1 MMEPPTIEIELDLAR
16 TCFGQ
21 LTDTQRMWLQA
32 FYYFPSDETWDE
44 CCNLTIQ
51 PYGMLNTV
59 WQAVCAVDPTF
70 PTRGPAVDAY
80 GNRVELWPR
89 IPTPDLFRNALVFAT
104 H

>member
-1 MMEPPTIEIELDLAR
+1 MESPTIEVELDLAR

-21 LTDTQRMWLQA
+21 LSDKQRTWLRT
-32 FYYFPSDETWDE
+32 YYYYPSDEAWDQ

-51 PYGMLNTV
+51 PYGIVNTV

-70 PTRGPAVDAY
+70 PTRGPKVDGY
-80 GNRVELWPR
+80 GRRVELWKRLPS
-89 IPTPDLFRNALVFAT
+89 PELFRTALAFAT